1 MDRRSFL
8 ERMTKLGFGLEFLP
22 AVAGTALIRG
32 RVASS
37 GEAEAAYYRKQP
49 DGRVTCQ
56 LCPHFETLKPG
67 ETGLCRVRT
76 NRGGVLKTAATGR
89 PCIVNLD
96 PIEKGPLNH
105 VLPGAKVFAV
115 AHAGCNLRCRYCQN
129 WQFAQASPSTTRNL
143 RFDRTE
149 SVRLVEEKGLAGVSF
164 TYTEGVVHLE
174 FNLRLAAAVR
184 EAGARAFLCTAGFV
198 ARNPF
203 ADFLEH
209 LTAVTFTI
217 KGATDRFYR
226 DVIGAPSVRPVLDR
240 CVQARQAG
248 KWVEVATLVIPEM
261 NDSDRDL
268 RRIARWIGRNL
279 GRDTPWHIERFMP
292 KYKMQD
298 RPQTPVATLERA
310 RDIGREE
317 GLNFVYLSNIAPH
330 PGNHTYCP
338 RCGKAVIKRLGFR
351 LLVNRLQS
359 GRCPY
364 CRAPVPGI
372 WG

>member
-1 MDRRSFL
+1 MAKF
-8 ERMTKLGFGLEFLP
+8 GIGLEVLP
-22 AVAGTALIRG
+22 AVASVAWVRD

-37 GEAEAAYYRKQP
+37 GETEAAFYRKLP
-49 DGRVTCQ
+49 DNRVACL
-56 LCPHFETLKPG
+56 LCPRLETLKPG
-67 ETGLCRVRT
+67 ETGFCRVRT
-76 NRGGVLKTAATGR
+76 NRGGVLQTAATGR
-89 PCIVNLD
+89 PCVVNLD

-105 VLPGAKVFAV
+105 VLPGTAVFAM

-143 RFDRTE
+143 RFDQME
-149 SVRLVEEKGLAGVSF
+149 SVRLVREKALAGVCF

-174 FNLRLAAAVR
+174 FNLRFAAAVR

-198 ARNPF
+198 NRKPF
-203 ADFLEH
+203 ADFLDQ
-209 LTAVTFTI
+209 LDAVTFTI

-226 DVIGAPSVRPVLDR
+226 DVIGAPSVRPVLER

-248 KWVEVATLVIPEM
+248 KWVEVATLVVPEM

-292 KYKMQD
+292 KYKMRD
-298 RPQTPVATLERA
+298 RPRTPIATLERA
-310 RDIGREE
+310 REIGREE
-317 GLNFVYLSNIAPH
+317 GLNFVYLSNLAPH

-338 RCGKAVIKRLGFR
+338 QCGKAVIKRLGFR
-351 LLVNRLQS
+351 LLANRLKH
-359 GRCPY
+359 GCCPY
-364 CRAPVPGI
+364 CRARIPGV

>member
-1 MDRRSFL
+1 MDRRAFL
-8 ERMTKLGFGLEFLP
+8 EQMAKLGFGIEVLP
-22 AVAGTALIRG
+22 VVAGAALVRE
-32 RVASS
+32 RAAPSA
-37 GEAEAAYYRKQP
+37 EAEAAYYRKQP
-49 DGRVTCQ
+49 GGRVTCL
-56 LCPHFETLKPG
+56 LCPHTEVLKPG

-89 PCIVNLD
+89 PCIVNQD

-105 VLPGAKVFAV
+105 VLPGAQVFAV

-129 WQFAQASPSTTRNL
+129 WQFAQASPGAARKL
-143 RFDRTE
+143 RFDQAE
-149 SVRLVEEKGLAGVSF
+149 SVRLVREKELAGVSF

-174 FNLRLAAAVR
+174 FNLRFAAAVR
-184 EAGARAFLCTAGFV
+184 QAGARAFLCTAGFV
-198 ARNPF
+198 GRKPF

-209 LTAVTFTI
+209 LDAVTFTI

-226 DVIGAPSVRPVLDR
+226 DVIGAPSMRPVLDR
-240 CVQARQAG
+240 CLQARRAG
-248 KWVEVATLVIPEM
+248 KWIEVATLVIPEL

-268 RRIARWIGRNL
+268 RRIARWIAHNL

-292 KYKMQD
+292 KYKMRD

-310 RDIGREE
+310 RAIGREE

-338 RCGKAVIKRLGFR
+338 GCGKAVIKRLGFR
-351 LLVNRLQS
+351 LLANRLQN

-364 CRAPVPGI
+364 CRASIPGT